1 MWALGVHWI
10 CMSEPDATRR
20 RILQV
25 GTSTMLTG
33 LAGCLSG
40 DDDSEDSTDDGSM
53 DDETMND
60 GSMDDETMDEE
71 G

>member
-1 MWALGVHWI
+1 
-10 CMSEPDATRR
+10 MSEPDATRR

-40 DDDSEDSTDDGSM
+40 DDDSEDSTDD
-53 DDETMND
+53 ETMDD